1 MENEMS
7 DDLADLYKER
17 AEYADLESDCQD
29 AKKYVWHGDFLW
41 LFDWIERAAAKTR
54 LFDWIERA
62 AAKTR
67 LQINQEITE
76 LKETP
81 HD

>member
-1 MENEMS
+1 MTDTTHEAPVTMESEMS

-41 LFDWIERAAAKTR
+41 R

-67 LQINQEITE
+67 LRINQEITE